1 MNITALGNQTRTLIL
16 QEEAHKLTVEFECAV
31 AVKKGMPVKLT
42 TDGQITPWAKTDL
55 QHLCIGYAY
64 GDAAIGELCTIWTRG
79 YMLINALSQ
88 AALSC
93 GPATYESTVAS
104 GTNTGYTKWDD
115 GADATNIGGWILDD
129 ADGADQPIRVLIKN

>member
-16 QEEAHKLTVEFECAV
+16 QEEAHKLTVELECAG

-42 TDGQITPWAKTDL
+42 ATGTITPWAKTDL

-79 YMLINALSQ
+79 YMLVNALSH
-88 AALSC
+88 AAASA
-93 GPATYESTVAS
+93 GPGAYESTVTS
-104 GTNTGYTKWDD
+104 GANTGYTKWS
-115 GADATNIGGWILDD
+115 GAADATTIGGWILDQ
-129 ADGADQPIRVLIKN
+129 ATGADQPIRVLLKN